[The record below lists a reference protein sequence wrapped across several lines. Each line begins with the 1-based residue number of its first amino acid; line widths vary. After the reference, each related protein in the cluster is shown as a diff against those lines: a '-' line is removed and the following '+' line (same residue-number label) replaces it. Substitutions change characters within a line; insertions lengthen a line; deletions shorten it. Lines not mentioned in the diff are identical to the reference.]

1 LHPRAVKPK
10 ITGRS
15 VKLESR
21 RMPRPTSIADDDLLL
36 RLTREFRRVGYE
48 GATLATLS
56 KATGLKKASLYHRFP
71 GGKEQM
77 AREVLSAADEWLEAH
92 MLEPLR
98 SDRPA
103 AERIEA
109 MIQELD
115 RFYEG
120 GRQACLLNVLA
131 APVGESGPFGD
142 LVRDALEKWIAALAA
157 TLEDM
162 GLDSTTAQH
171 QARRAI
177 ALVEGSL
184 VVARGL
190 GTTEPFEE
198 CLSSLRRELKVTRP
212 SVREP

>member
-1 LHPRAVKPK
+1 MA
-10 ITGRS
+10 
-15 VKLESR
+15 
-21 RMPRPTSIADDDLLL
+21 RPTTVGEDDLLL

-56 KATGLKKASLYHRFP
+56 AATGLKKASLYHRFP

-77 AREVLSAADEWLEAH
+77 AREVLAAAEEWLETHVLA
-92 MLEPLR
+92 PLR

-103 AERIEA
+103 TERIES
-109 MIQELD
+109 MIRELD

-120 GRQACLLNVLA
+120 GRQACLLNILA

-142 LVRDALEKWIAALAA
+142 LVRQALEKWIAALAD
-157 TLEDM
+157 TLEET
-162 GLDSTTAQH
+162 GLDRQAAEQR
-171 QARRAI
+171 ARRAI

-190 GTTEPFEE
+190 GTTQPFAE
-198 CLSSLRRELKVTRP
+198 CLSSLRSELQAAGGPVSPT
-212 SVREP
+212 